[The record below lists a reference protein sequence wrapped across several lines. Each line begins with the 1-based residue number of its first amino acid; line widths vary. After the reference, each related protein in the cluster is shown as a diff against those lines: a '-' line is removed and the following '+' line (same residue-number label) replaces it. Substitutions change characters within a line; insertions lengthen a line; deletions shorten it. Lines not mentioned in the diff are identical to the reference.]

1 MRLNIIYRFWQYH
14 LFFIPK
20 YQQFVTRHKNGS
32 LTIQTVFLVNILVA
46 VWINSI
52 DDKNEKVYSPYTLV
66 DGDYKIHGYSFEI
79 LRDMIFGQMI
89 CLDFYEPFIFIMHY
103 QPQKWLRADFKH
115 SLGLNNKIS
124 LFKVLW
130 RTFTIS
136 LIEGSFVSHSLL
148 IMIFK

>member
-1 MRLNIIYRFWQYH
+1 MIKMKKIVLTP
-14 LFFIPK
+14 LF
-20 YQQFVTRHKNGS
+20 
-32 LTIQTVFLVNILVA
+32 
-46 VWINSI
+46 
-52 DDKNEKVYSPYTLV
+52 

-103 QPQKWLRADFKH
+103 QPQKWLTADFKH